1 MLRRDK
7 YSGTATCLNY
17 AAERQV
23 FSYGNEYAGIA
34 TSVKLL
40 LLVCRYFYK
49 YVGTVTNMQVL
60 LYVFRYCKK
69 NIELL

>member
-1 MLRRDK
+1 MLQRDK

-17 AAERQV
+17 V
-23 FSYGNEYAGIA
+23 FSYGYEYAGIA